1 MIIIPSLKKIYLLHL
16 MLELNGPAVLNLLSS
31 EIKLTADLVGL
42 LVLLKLSMI
51 ESVLRLEVTLY
62 YLLLILPVVVLSSMD
77 VCLWDVTVVKSLLHG
92 TFSIKP
98 VLLLV
103 VKWEVLILVILTPC
117 HNANIMFLDLRKVV
131 QISHKSNQN
140 VTSNANLVMPNLGK
154 MMKPKLLVVH
164 MELVVVT

>member
-51 ESVLRLEVTLY
+51 ESVLRLVVTLY
-62 YLLLILPVVVLSSMD
+62 YLLLILLLVVVSSLD
-77 VCLWDVTVVKSLLHG
+77 VCLRDVLVVKWLLHG
-92 TFSIKP
+92 TISIKL

-103 VKWEVLILVILTPC
+103 V
-117 HNANIMFLDLRKVV
+117 N
-131 QISHKSNQN
+131 S
-140 VTSNANLVMPNLGK
+140 
-154 MMKPKLLVVH
+154 
-164 MELVVVT
+164 